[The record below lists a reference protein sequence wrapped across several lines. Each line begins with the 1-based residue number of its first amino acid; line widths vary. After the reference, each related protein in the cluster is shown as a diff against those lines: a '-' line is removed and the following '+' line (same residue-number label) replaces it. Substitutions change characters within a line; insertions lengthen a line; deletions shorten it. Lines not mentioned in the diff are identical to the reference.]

1 MNSAFSAI
9 CVGVPPLAVAIG
21 DKVAIISRVATPPT
35 GWRSLPYFTITLLA
49 LPLTSPNSNAFG
61 ARIVIV

>member
-9 CVGVPPLAVAIG
+9 LVGVPPLAVAIG

-35 GWRSLPYFTITLLA
+35 ACRSFPYFTITLLA
-49 LPLTSPNSNAFG
+49 LPLTSPNSKAFG
-61 ARIVIV
+61 ARIVTV